1 MNSRLSP
8 VLAMVVATLLLI
20 SASVGAQ
27 DTERTMRS
35 TIIGNQEQPQTLFLT
50 PWKAAD
56 GLDGLS
62 NEFNTD
68 LDVLFGLIER
78 EPFVRELRYRDMVV
92 TRSKAQ
98 GR

>member
-1 MNSRLSP
+1 MYNRW
-8 VLAMVVATLLLI
+8 VLAMVAATQLLM
-20 SASVGAQ
+20 STGAGAQ
-27 DTERTMRS
+27 DTERTMSS
-35 TIIGNQEQPQTLFLT
+35 TIIGNQEQPQTLFLI
-50 PWKAAD
+50 PWKTAD
-56 GLDGLS
+56 DLDGLG
-62 NEFNTD
+62 NEFSTD